1 MAPPPTQPPAQLK
14 SALRGPRNHDQ
25 DNLGFKKQ
33 VEWRDQQSGGREKP
47 LADIR
52 IFDKNAPIIPQHP
65 SSSSGSET
73 MSSGSSSD
81 EESNTKKRQHS
92 VEEEPKPS
100 KRNKV

>member
-1 MAPPPTQPPAQLK
+1 M
-14 SALRGPRNHDQ
+14 SD
-25 DNLGFKKQ
+25 
-33 VEWRDQQSGGREKP
+33 GREKP

-65 SSSSGSET
+65 SSGSET